1 LHNTGPS
8 SGNDLE
14 LRQWLSRIAEDD
26 QEAFTRVL
34 RLYWNKVY
42 TQALTYLKSTT
53 IAQEVTQDVFVKIWT
68 NRSKLPQVDN
78 FSGYLFIITRNEIS
92 SLLRKKQNE
101 SVQPNETVEEE
112 TWIPD
117 KQLLYK
123 ESYAAILRG
132 VELLPPARKTVFKM
146 SRFHGLTYDEIAA
159 ELDISRNGVK
169 DHIVKAL
176 LFLRNYIRFQSDK
189 LYIIIIILINVT
201 VK

>member
-1 LHNTGPS
+1 
-8 SGNDLE
+8 
-14 LRQWLSRIAEDD
+14 
-26 QEAFTRVL
+26 
-34 RLYWNKVY
+34 
-42 TQALTYLKSTT
+42 
-53 IAQEVTQDVFVKIWT
+53 
-68 NRSKLPQVDN
+68 
-78 FSGYLFIITRNEIS
+78 
-92 SLLRKKQNE
+92 
-101 SVQPNETVEEE
+101 VEEE

-132 VELLPPARKTVFKM
+132 VELLPPARKNVFKM